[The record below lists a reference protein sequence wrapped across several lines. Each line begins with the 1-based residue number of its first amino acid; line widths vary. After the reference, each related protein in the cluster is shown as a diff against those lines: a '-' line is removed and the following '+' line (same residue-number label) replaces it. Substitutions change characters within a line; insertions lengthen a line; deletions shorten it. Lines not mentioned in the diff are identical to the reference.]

1 MQDIVKKQKIITE
14 QLVDT
19 ITTIDDTW
27 DTIEDISDIEVA
39 DIEDM
44 HTDIENELTDT

>member
-1 MQDIVKKQKIITE
+1 MQDTVEMLKNITE
-14 QLVDT
+14 QLVDI

-44 HTDIENELTDT
+44 HTDIEELLIDT